1 MSETIFVS
9 ETTSSEE
16 TILVIDDDID
26 ILALLEMSLASD
38 GFNVIT
44 ADNGVSGL
52 ESAKTEQPDLILLDV
67 MMPQMDG
74 LEVIKR
80 LKADTETRAIPV
92 LWLTAKTQTEDKLRG
107 LEIGGD
113 DYITKPFDLRE
124 VTARINAV
132 LGRTRPVKYIN
143 PLINAMGESFSEA
156 GVAELGSHL
165 QAAAEIQLKLLPEK
179 PPVFAGFDFATMF
192 KSSTSV
198 SGDFYDFIPLSD
210 TRLGVVLGDVKG
222 HGIPAALL
230 MVMIQTA
237 SRLLSNEA
245 DSWQMPNA
253 HLPATV
259 LKCINTLLFHNTDL
273 EQFATM
279 VYGIL
284 EIDTGTF
291 TYSNGGH
298 CPPIHFI
305 RGKEDAKE
313 PAKTEEQV
321 ELLETGGMLIG
332 AFDIATFSS
341 ESCLLSPGDVLLL
354 YTDGVTETEGQIPN
368 DFYGEER
375 LINCFSKNLTLSA
388 ESLCDVLQTDL
399 MEFSGTTQLKDDR
412 AVVVIKRTDT
422 NKTPTL

>member
-1 MSETIFVS
+1 MSETIYLS
-9 ETTSSEE
+9 EPTSSTE
-16 TILVIDDDID
+16 TILVVDDDTD

-38 GFNVIT
+38 GFKVIT
-44 ADNGVSGL
+44 ASNGENGL
-52 ESAKTEQPDLILLDV
+52 QKAKVEQPDLILLDV

-80 LKADTETRAIPV
+80 LKDNTETSAIPV

-143 PLINAMGESFSEA
+143 PLINAMGDSFSEA

-179 PPVFAGFDFATMF
+179 PPTFAEFDFATLF
-192 KSSTSV
+192 RSSTSV

-210 TRLGVVLGDVKG
+210 THLAVVLGDVKG

-237 SRLLSNEA
+237 SRLLSNEV
-245 DSWQMPNA
+245 DCPG
-253 HLPATV
+253 TV
-259 LKCINTLLFHNTDL
+259 LKRINTLLFHNTDI

-284 EIDTGTF
+284 ELDTSRF
-291 TYSNGGH
+291 TYANGGH

-305 RGKEDAKE
+305 TDDGNVEQGKSNE
-313 PAKTEEQV
+313 V
-321 ELLETGGMLIG
+321 RIELLETGGMLIG
-332 AFDIATFSS
+332 AFDIATFSYDT
-341 ESCLLSPGDVLLL
+341 CQLSQGDVLLL
-354 YTDGVTETEGQIPN
+354 YTDGVTETEGRVQN

-375 LINCFSKNLTLSA
+375 LIDCFSKNITMTA
-388 ESLCDVLQTDL
+388 ESLCEVLQNDL
-399 MEFSGTTQLKDDR
+399 MEYSGTTQLKDDR
-412 AVVVIKRTDT
+412 AVVVIKRIEPNTT
-422 NKTPTL
+422 STQ